1 MAFRIP
7 LLASLALGACL
18 TAQAQST
25 TAPSAPAK
33 PTAASAPAAPAATD
47 ADKKAAAKKAAKKAP
62 AKDVATKDAPKKA
75 EPATTTTAKAG
86 TTLST
91 GPKELRDKDGK
102 VIPTDPAA
110 YPIDSALPR
119 KK

>member
-7 LLASLALGACL
+7 LLAALLLGAAAVH
-18 TAQAQST
+18 AQ
-25 TAPSAPAK
+25 
-33 PTAASAPAAPAATD
+33 APAA
-47 ADKKAAAKKAAKKAP
+47 AP
-62 AKDVATKDAPKKA
+62 APQDPPNAAPKKA
-75 EPATTTTAKAG
+75 TKPAPKKPATRNDPKAKSTYA
-86 TTLST
+86 T
-91 GPKELRDKDGK
+91 GPKELRDKDGN

>member
-7 LLASLALGACL
+7 LLAALLVGAAAVQ
-18 TAQAQST
+18 AQA
-25 TAPSAPAK
+25 PE
-33 PTAASAPAAPAATD
+33 AAPPVQDPPKAAP
-47 ADKKAAAKKAAKKAP
+47 KKAPKPAKKAATKNDPKA
-62 AKDVATKDAPKKA
+62 KSATYA
-75 EPATTTTAKAG
+75 
-86 TTLST
+86 T
-91 GPKELRDKDGK
+91 GPKELRDKDGN